1 VPLPS
6 PQVHLHLL
14 QHLLRRIVPQ
24 GSGGHL
30 TSQTRPLRR

>member
-14 QHLLRRIVPQ
+14 QHFLRRIVPQ
-24 GSGGHL
+24 RSSGHL
-30 TSQTRPLRR
+30 TSQTGPLRR